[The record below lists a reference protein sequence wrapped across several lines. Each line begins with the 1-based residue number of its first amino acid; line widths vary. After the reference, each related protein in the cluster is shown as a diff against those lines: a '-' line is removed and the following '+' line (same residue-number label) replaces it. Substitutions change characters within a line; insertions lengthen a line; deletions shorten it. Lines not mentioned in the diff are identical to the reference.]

1 MIGFIGLGN
10 IGAPMARRLLDR
22 PDELVVLDVAAAA
35 TAPFAAEGATV
46 AATPAELAARARVIS
61 IVVRDE
67 AQVADVLDGPDGLL
81 AAATAGTVVA
91 VHSTISAEGAVALA
105 ERASAA
111 GVDLVDAPISGGAM
125 GAHEGT
131 LAVMVGGS
139 DDAVERAR
147 PVLERYASLVVHCG
161 PVGQG
166 TRMKIARNL
175 ITFAS
180 FAAVGEASR
189 LAEAAGVDLALLGEV
204 VRHSDRITGGPGSVM
219 LRPTAAPLS
228 PDDGLHDI
236 FVHTCGLGE
245 KDLGLAID
253 LGESLGLDMAVA
265 HLAVER
271 LASALGIEHPP
282 SVSDRDPDPEV
293 DR

>member
-131 LAVMVGGS
+131 LVVMVGGS

-180 FAAVGEASR
+180 FAAVGEAQR
-189 LAEAAGVDLALLGEV
+189 LAQAAGLDVAALGDV
-204 VRHSDRITGGPGSVM
+204 VRHSDRVTGGAGAIM
-219 LRPTAAPLS
+219 LRPDASVMAD
-228 PDDGLHDI
+228 DDGLRPI
-236 FVHTCGLGE
+236 FAHTAALGT
-245 KDLGLAID
+245 KDLDLAAELGDGLDVDTPVAE
-253 LGESLGLDMAVA
+253 LARRLLAPALGL
-265 HLAVER
+265 E
-271 LASALGIEHPP
+271 PY
-282 SVSDRDPDPEV
+282 PEP
-293 DR
+293 

>member
-125 GAHEGT
+125 GAHEGP

-180 FAAVGEASR
+180 FAAVGEAQR
-189 LAEAAGVDLALLGEV
+189 LAQAAGLDVAALGDV
-204 VRHSDRITGGPGSVM
+204 VRHSDRVTGGAGAIM
-219 LRPTAAPLS
+219 LRPDASVMAD
-228 PDDGLHDI
+228 DDGLRPI
-236 FVHTCGLGE
+236 FAHTAALGT
-245 KDLGLAID
+245 KDLELAAELGDGLNVDTPVAE
-253 LGESLGLDMAVA
+253 LARRLLAPALGL
-265 HLAVER
+265 E
-271 LASALGIEHPP
+271 SY
-282 SVSDRDPDPEV
+282 PEP
-293 DR
+293 

>member
-180 FAAVGEASR
+180 FAAVGEAQR
-189 LAEAAGVDLALLGEV
+189 LAQAAGLDVAALGDV
-204 VRHSDRITGGPGSVM
+204 VRHSDRVTGGAGAIM
-219 LRPTAAPLS
+219 LRPDASVMAD
-228 PDDGLHDI
+228 DDGLRPI
-236 FVHTCGLGE
+236 FAHTAALGT
-245 KDLGLAID
+245 KDLELAAELGDGLNVDTPVAE
-253 LGESLGLDMAVA
+253 LARRLLAPALGL
-265 HLAVER
+265 E
-271 LASALGIEHPP
+271 SY
-282 SVSDRDPDPEV
+282 PEP
-293 DR
+293 

>member
-180 FAAVGEASR
+180 FAAVGEAQR
-189 LAEAAGVDLALLGEV
+189 LAQAAGLDVAALGDV
-204 VRHSDRITGGPGSVM
+204 VRHSDRVTGGAGAIM
-219 LRPTAAPLS
+219 LRPDASVMAD
-228 PDDGLHDI
+228 DDGLRPI
-236 FVHTCGLGE
+236 FAHTAALGT
-245 KDLGLAID
+245 KDLDLAAELGDGLDVDTPVAE
-253 LGESLGLDMAVA
+253 LARRLLAPALGL
-265 HLAVER
+265 E
-271 LASALGIEHPP
+271 SY
-282 SVSDRDPDPEV
+282 PEP
-293 DR
+293 

>member
-1 MIGFIGLGN
+1 VIGFIGLGN

-67 AQVADVLDGPDGLL
+67 AQVAEVLDGPDGLL
-81 AAATAGTVVA
+81 AGAAAGTVVA

-105 ERASAA
+105 DRAAAA

-180 FAAVGEASR
+180 FAAVGEAQR
-189 LAEAAGVDLALLGEV
+189 LAQAAGLDVAALGDV
-204 VRHSDRITGGPGSVM
+204 VRHSDRVTGGAGAIM
-219 LRPTAAPLS
+219 LRPDASVMAD
-228 PDDGLHDI
+228 DDGLRPI
-236 FVHTCGLGE
+236 FAHTAALGT
-245 KDLGLAID
+245 KDLELAAELGDGLDVDTPVAE
-253 LGESLGLDMAVA
+253 LARRLLAPALGL
-265 HLAVER
+265 E
-271 LASALGIEHPP
+271 PY
-282 SVSDRDPDPEV
+282 PEL
-293 DR
+293 

>member
-1 MIGFIGLGN
+1 VIGFIGLGN

-67 AQVADVLDGPDGLL
+67 TQVAEVLDGPGGLL

-180 FAAVGEASR
+180 FAAVGEAQR
-189 LAEAAGVDLALLGEV
+189 LAQAAGLDVAALGDV
-204 VRHSDRITGGPGSVM
+204 VRHSDRVTGGAGAIM
-219 LRPTAAPLS
+219 LRPDASVMAD
-228 PDDGLHDI
+228 DDGLRPI
-236 FVHTCGLGE
+236 FAHTAALGT
-245 KDLGLAID
+245 KDLELAAELGDGLNVDTPVAE
-253 LGESLGLDMAVA
+253 LARRLLAPALGL
-265 HLAVER
+265 E
-271 LASALGIEHPP
+271 PY
-282 SVSDRDPDPEV
+282 PEP
-293 DR
+293 

>member
-67 AQVADVLDGPDGLL
+67 TQVAEVLDGPDGLL
-81 AAATAGTVVA
+81 AGAAAGTVVA

-105 ERASAA
+105 ERAAAA

-180 FAAVGEASR
+180 FAAVGEAQR
-189 LAEAAGVDLALLGEV
+189 LAQAAGLDVAALGDV
-204 VRHSDRITGGPGSVM
+204 VRHSDRVTGGAGAIM
-219 LRPTAAPLS
+219 LRPDASVMAD
-228 PDDGLHDI
+228 DDGLRPI
-236 FVHTCGLGE
+236 FAHTAALGT
-245 KDLGLAID
+245 KDLDLAAELGDGLDVDTPVAE
-253 LGESLGLDMAVA
+253 LARRLLAPALGL
-265 HLAVER
+265 E
-271 LASALGIEHPP
+271 PY
-282 SVSDRDPDPEV
+282 PEP
-293 DR
+293 

>member
-67 AQVADVLDGPDGLL
+67 TQVAEVLDGPDGLL

-180 FAAVGEASR
+180 FAAVGEAQR
-189 LAEAAGVDLALLGEV
+189 LAQAAGLDVAALGDV
-204 VRHSDRITGGPGSVM
+204 VRHSDRVTGGAGAIM
-219 LRPTAAPLS
+219 LRPDASVMAD
-228 PDDGLHDI
+228 DDGLRPI
-236 FVHTCGLGE
+236 FAHTAALGT
-245 KDLGLAID
+245 KDLELAAELGDGLDVDTPVAE
-253 LGESLGLDMAVA
+253 LARRLLAPALGL
-265 HLAVER
+265 E
-271 LASALGIEHPP
+271 SY
-282 SVSDRDPDPEV
+282 PEP
-293 DR
+293 

>member
-67 AQVADVLDGPDGLL
+67 TQVAEVLDGPDGLL

-91 VHSTISAEGAVALA
+91 AHSTISAEGAVALA

-180 FAAVGEASR
+180 FAAVGEAQR
-189 LAEAAGVDLALLGEV
+189 LAQAAGLDVAALGDV
-204 VRHSDRITGGPGSVM
+204 VRHSDRVTGGAGAIM
-219 LRPTAAPLS
+219 LRPDASVMAD
-228 PDDGLHDI
+228 DDGLRPI
-236 FVHTCGLGE
+236 FAHT
-245 KDLGLAID
+245 A
-253 LGESLGLDMAVA
+253 
-265 HLAVER
+265 
-271 LASALGIEHPP
+271 ALGTK
-282 SVSDRDPDPEV
+282 D
-293 DR
+293 

>member
-67 AQVADVLDGPDGLL
+67 AQVAEVLDGPDGLL

-131 LAVMVGGS
+131 LVVMVGGS

-180 FAAVGEASR
+180 FAAVGEAQR
-189 LAEAAGVDLALLGEV
+189 LAQAAGLDVAALGDV
-204 VRHSDRITGGPGSVM
+204 VRHSDRVTGGAGAIM
-219 LRPTAAPLS
+219 LRPDASVMAD
-228 PDDGLHDI
+228 DDGLRPI
-236 FVHTCGLGE
+236 FAHTAALGT
-245 KDLGLAID
+245 KDLDLAAELGDGLDVDTPVAE
-253 LGESLGLDMAVA
+253 LARRLLAPALGL
-265 HLAVER
+265 E
-271 LASALGIEHPP
+271 PY
-282 SVSDRDPDPEV
+282 PEP
-293 DR
+293 

>member
-67 AQVADVLDGPDGLL
+67 TQVAEVLDGPDGLL

-180 FAAVGEASR
+180 FAAVGEAQR
-189 LAEAAGVDLALLGEV
+189 LAQAAGLDVAALGDV
-204 VRHSDRITGGPGSVM
+204 VRHSDRVTGGAGAIM
-219 LRPTAAPLS
+219 LRPDASVMAD
-228 PDDGLHDI
+228 DDGLRPI
-236 FVHTCGLGE
+236 FAHTAALGT
-245 KDLGLAID
+245 KDLELAAELGDGLNVDTPVAE
-253 LGESLGLDMAVA
+253 LARRLLAPALGL
-265 HLAVER
+265 E
-271 LASALGIEHPP
+271 SY
-282 SVSDRDPDPEV
+282 PEP
-293 DR
+293 

>member
-67 AQVADVLDGPDGLL
+67 TQVAEVLDGPDGLL
-81 AAATAGTVVA
+81 AGAAAGTVVA

-105 ERASAA
+105 ERAAAA

-131 LAVMVGGS
+131 LVVMVGGS

-180 FAAVGEASR
+180 FAAVGEAQR
-189 LAEAAGVDLALLGEV
+189 LAQAAGLDVAALGDV
-204 VRHSDRITGGPGSVM
+204 VRHSDRVTGGAGAIM
-219 LRPTAAPLS
+219 LRPDASVMAD
-228 PDDGLHDI
+228 DDGLRPI
-236 FVHTCGLGE
+236 FAHTAALGT
-245 KDLGLAID
+245 KDLDLAAELGDGLDVDTPVAE
-253 LGESLGLDMAVA
+253 LARRLLAPALGL
-265 HLAVER
+265 E
-271 LASALGIEHPP
+271 PY
-282 SVSDRDPDPEV
+282 PEP
-293 DR
+293 

>member
-1 MIGFIGLGN
+1 VIGFIGLGN

-180 FAAVGEASR
+180 FAAVGEAQR
-189 LAEAAGVDLALLGEV
+189 LAQAAGLDVAALGDV
-204 VRHSDRITGGPGSVM
+204 VRHSDRVTGGAGAIM
-219 LRPTAAPLS
+219 LRPDASVMAD
-228 PDDGLHDI
+228 DDGLRPI
-236 FVHTCGLGE
+236 FAHTAALGT
-245 KDLGLAID
+245 KDLDLAAELGDGLDVDTPVAE
-253 LGESLGLDMAVA
+253 LARRLLAPALGL
-265 HLAVER
+265 E
-271 LASALGIEHPP
+271 PY
-282 SVSDRDPDPEV
+282 PEP
-293 DR
+293 

>member
-46 AATPAELAARARVIS
+46 AATPAELAARAWVIS

-67 AQVADVLDGPDGLL
+67 TQVAEVLDGPDGLL

-147 PVLERYASLVVHCG
+147 PVLERYAALVVHCG

-180 FAAVGEASR
+180 FAAVGEAQR
-189 LAEAAGVDLALLGEV
+189 LAQAAGLDVAALGDV
-204 VRHSDRITGGPGSVM
+204 VRHSDRVTGGAGAIM
-219 LRPTAAPLS
+219 LRPDASVMAD
-228 PDDGLHDI
+228 DDGLRPI
-236 FVHTCGLGE
+236 FAHTAALGT
-245 KDLGLAID
+245 KDLELAAELGDGLNVDTPVAE
-253 LGESLGLDMAVA
+253 LARRLLAPALGL
-265 HLAVER
+265 E
-271 LASALGIEHPP
+271 SY
-282 SVSDRDPDPEV
+282 PEP
-293 DR
+293 

>member
-1 MIGFIGLGN
+1 
-10 IGAPMARRLLDR
+10 MARRLLDR

-180 FAAVGEASR
+180 FAAVGEAQR
-189 LAEAAGVDLALLGEV
+189 LAQAAGLDVAALGDV
-204 VRHSDRITGGPGSVM
+204 VRHSDRVTGGAGAIM
-219 LRPTAAPLS
+219 LRPDASVMAD
-228 PDDGLHDI
+228 DDGLRPI
-236 FVHTCGLGE
+236 FAHTAALGT
-245 KDLGLAID
+245 KDLELAAELGDGLNVDTPVAE
-253 LGESLGLDMAVA
+253 LARRLLAPALGL
-265 HLAVER
+265 E
-271 LASALGIEHPP
+271 SY
-282 SVSDRDPDPEV
+282 PEP
-293 DR
+293 

>member
-22 PDELVVLDVAAAA
+22 PDELVVVDVAAAA

-67 AQVADVLDGPDGLL
+67 AQVAEVLDGPDGLL

-105 ERASAA
+105 ERAAAA

-180 FAAVGEASR
+180 FAAVGEAQR
-189 LAEAAGVDLALLGEV
+189 LAQAAGLDVAALGDV
-204 VRHSDRITGGPGSVM
+204 VRHSDRVTGGAGAIM
-219 LRPTAAPLS
+219 LRPDASVMAD
-228 PDDGLHDI
+228 DDGLRPI
-236 FVHTCGLGE
+236 FAHTAALGT
-245 KDLGLAID
+245 KDLELAAELGDGLDVDTPVAE
-253 LGESLGLDMAVA
+253 LARRLLAPALGL
-265 HLAVER
+265 E
-271 LASALGIEHPP
+271 PY
-282 SVSDRDPDPEV
+282 PEP
-293 DR
+293 

>member
-67 AQVADVLDGPDGLL
+67 AQVAEVLDGPDGLL
-81 AAATAGTVVA
+81 AGAAAGTVVA

-180 FAAVGEASR
+180 FAAVGEAQR
-189 LAEAAGVDLALLGEV
+189 LAQAAGLDVAALGDV
-204 VRHSDRITGGPGSVM
+204 VRHSDRVTGGAGAIM
-219 LRPTAAPLS
+219 LRPDASVMAD
-228 PDDGLHDI
+228 DDGLRPI
-236 FVHTCGLGE
+236 FAHTAALGT
-245 KDLGLAID
+245 KDLDLAAELGDGLDVDTPVAE
-253 LGESLGLDMAVA
+253 LARRLLAPALGL
-265 HLAVER
+265 E
-271 LASALGIEHPP
+271 SY
-282 SVSDRDPDPEV
+282 PEP
-293 DR
+293 

>member
-67 AQVADVLDGPDGLL
+67 AQVAEVLDGPDGLL

-180 FAAVGEASR
+180 FAAVGEAQR
-189 LAEAAGVDLALLGEV
+189 LAQAAGLDVAALGDV
-204 VRHSDRITGGPGSVM
+204 VRHSDRVTGGAGAIM
-219 LRPTAAPLS
+219 LRPDASVMAD
-228 PDDGLHDI
+228 DDGLRPI
-236 FVHTCGLGE
+236 FAHTAALGT
-245 KDLGLAID
+245 KDLDLAAELGDGLDVDTPVAE
-253 LGESLGLDMAVA
+253 LARRLLAPALGL
-265 HLAVER
+265 E
-271 LASALGIEHPP
+271 SY
-282 SVSDRDPDPEV
+282 PEP
-293 DR
+293 

>member
-81 AAATAGTVVA
+81 AAATACTVVA

-180 FAAVGEASR
+180 FAAVGEAQR
-189 LAEAAGVDLALLGEV
+189 LAQAAGLDVAALGDV
-204 VRHSDRITGGPGSVM
+204 VRHSDRVTGGAGAIM
-219 LRPTAAPLS
+219 LRPDASVMAD
-228 PDDGLHDI
+228 DDGLRPI
-236 FVHTCGLGE
+236 FAHTAALGT
-245 KDLGLAID
+245 KDLDLAAELGDGLDVDTPVAE
-253 LGESLGLDMAVA
+253 LARRLLAPALGL
-265 HLAVER
+265 E
-271 LASALGIEHPP
+271 PY
-282 SVSDRDPDPEV
+282 PEP
-293 DR
+293 

>member
-67 AQVADVLDGPDGLL
+67 AQVAEVLDGPDGLL
-81 AAATAGTVVA
+81 AGAAAGTVVA

-180 FAAVGEASR
+180 FAAVGEAQR
-189 LAEAAGVDLALLGEV
+189 LAQAAGLDVAALGDV
-204 VRHSDRITGGPGSVM
+204 VRHSDRVTGGAGAIM
-219 LRPTAAPLS
+219 LRPDASVMAD
-228 PDDGLHDI
+228 DDGLRPI
-236 FVHTCGLGE
+236 FAHTAALGT
-245 KDLGLAID
+245 KDLDLAAELGDGLDVDTPVAE
-253 LGESLGLDMAVA
+253 LARRLLAPALGL
-265 HLAVER
+265 E
-271 LASALGIEHPP
+271 PY
-282 SVSDRDPDPEV
+282 PEP
-293 DR
+293 

>member
-67 AQVADVLDGPDGLL
+67 AQVAEVLDGPDGLL
-81 AAATAGTVVA
+81 AGAAAGTVVA

-180 FAAVGEASR
+180 FAAVGEAQR
-189 LAEAAGVDLALLGEV
+189 LAQAAGLDVAALGDV
-204 VRHSDRITGGPGSVM
+204 VRHSDRVTGGAGAIM
-219 LRPTAAPLS
+219 LRPDASVMAD
-228 PDDGLHDI
+228 DDGLRPI
-236 FVHTCGLGE
+236 FAHTAALGT
-245 KDLGLAID
+245 KDLELAAELGDGLNVDTPVAE
-253 LGESLGLDMAVA
+253 LARRLLAPALGL
-265 HLAVER
+265 E
-271 LASALGIEHPP
+271 PY
-282 SVSDRDPDPEV
+282 PEL
-293 DR
+293 